1 MCTELHTTSA
11 GELGELRAECAWRM
25 GEWAA
30 AADPV
35 PAPQPAAG
43 PGFHQAL
50 CGCLKALEGGD
61 RESCGSLLDAAGVAV
76 VRAGRPSSPFVL

>member
-1 MCTELHTTSA
+1 
-11 GELGELRAECAWRM
+11 M

-76 VRAGRPSSPFVL
+76 VRAGRPLSPFVLKISEQPKHYHCLSPPVQ